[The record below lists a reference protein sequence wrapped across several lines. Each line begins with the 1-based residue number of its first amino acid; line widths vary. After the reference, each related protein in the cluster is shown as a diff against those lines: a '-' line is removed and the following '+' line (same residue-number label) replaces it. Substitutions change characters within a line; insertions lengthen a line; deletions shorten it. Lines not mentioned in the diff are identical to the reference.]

1 MSVLGRRLPLL
12 PLLLSFSFI
21 GLFFIDQ
28 ASLK

>member
-1 MSVLGRRLPLL
+1 VLGRRLPLL
-12 PLLLSFSFI
+12 PLLLPFGFI